1 MGVRTDKRLA
11 LVLTTPAWL
20 AWCQDRVTQHHY
32 LRRPV
37 DPRCTP
43 MAYVVRWGTE
53 PLGCL
58 IFGRPESTRCYTG
71 KLTYGSLEDVGQG
84 KAQYSRWEILN
95 LARVWLDPRL
105 QDRGGPDYVQN
116 AASQVISQA
125 LKRVGYDYLC
135 YRPPVYLDEP
145 YAIRVCLSYCDTR
158 RHRGTLYQAAGFTLA
173 RTAKA
178 LQTWIRP
185 VRPLRHWQRDAIER
199 LSEQSPRGRQYRA
212 KREQAALYQLSLL
225 DNEVV

>member
-1 MGVRTDKRLA
+1 MGTRNTTRLA
-11 LVLTTPAWL
+11 LVLATPAWL
-20 AWCQDRVTQHHY
+20 AWCQNQVTQQHY
-32 LRRPV
+32 LQRPV
-37 DPRCTP
+37 DTRCSP
-43 MAYVVRWGTE
+43 MAYVVMRDTE

-58 IFGRPESTRCYTG
+58 IFGRPQSTRCSTG
-71 KLTYGSLEDVGQG
+71 KLTYGSLDDVAQG

-105 QDRGGPDYVQN
+105 QDRSGADYVQN

-125 LKRVGYDYLC
+125 LQRVGYDYLC
-135 YRPPVYLDEP
+135 HRLPVYLDEP
-145 YAIRVCLSYCDTR
+145 YVIRVCLSYCDTR

-173 RTAKA
+173 RVAGA

-199 LSEQSPRGRQYRA
+199 LSKQSLRGKQYRA
-212 KREQAALYQLSLL
+212 MREQAALAQLSWL
-225 DNEVV
+225 DSEFV